1 MLPWYVVLP
10 VSWKLADAKDPF
22 LCQHQARFP
31 AAEYATL
38 QENIHYMVEALDAAV
53 HQCNDPP
60 DSGPVL
66 TTGRRVRMGKQGR
79 PCIEIE
85 LNYLLQSFRESGDS
99 AYQEV
104 SMAADCSGRS
114 VWRQR
119 QDYGHLPWGDP
130 VYTHEAPAGED
141 GELRRH
147 FHGRGRPPTSTL
159 TDEQLDALLSQ
170 CLQDFPKFGRRKI
183 AGYLRDRGHHVP
195 DRRLRESYV
204 RVHGAPAIF
213 GDRNI
218 HRKRYH
224 VAGANSLWHHDG
236 QHGESGSMATRV
248 TMTDLP
254 WAVGL
259 IRYKIVIHA
268 FVDGKSHLV
277 TGIQASNNN
286 RGTTVLLL
294 FHRCRSKHGTP
305 SRLRGDHGTENLRIA
320 EWMLENRGPGRGS
333 YIFGR

>member
-22 LCQHQARFP
+22 LCQHQVQFP
-31 AAEYATL
+31 AADYATL

-147 FHGRGRPPTSTL
+147 FHGRGRPPMSTL

-170 CLQDFPKFGRRKI
+170 CLQDFPKFG
-183 AGYLRDRGHHVP
+183 
-195 DRRLRESYV
+195 
-204 RVHGAPAIF
+204 
-213 GDRNI
+213 
-218 HRKRYH
+218 
-224 VAGANSLWHHDG
+224 
-236 QHGESGSMATRV
+236 
-248 TMTDLP
+248 
-254 WAVGL
+254 
-259 IRYKIVIHA
+259 
-268 FVDGKSHLV
+268 
-277 TGIQASNNN
+277 
-286 RGTTVLLL
+286 
-294 FHRCRSKHGTP
+294 
-305 SRLRGDHGTENLRIA
+305 
-320 EWMLENRGPGRGS
+320 
-333 YIFGR
+333 

>member
-1 MLPWYVVLP
+1 MQ
-10 VSWKLADAKDPF
+10 PF
-22 LCQHQARFP
+22 TSVTTRQTPDLFSPQVGV
-31 AAEYATL
+31 YA
-38 QENIHYMVEALDAAV
+38 
-53 HQCNDPP
+53 
-60 DSGPVL
+60 
-66 TTGRRVRMGKQGR
+66 
-79 PCIEIE
+79 
-85 LNYLLQSFRESGDS
+85 RESGVDR
-99 AYQEV
+99 V
-104 SMAADCSGRS
+104 SRSSRTICCRASGSPVTAPIKRS
-114 VWRQR
+114 PRRPTAVDAVFSDDVK
-119 QDYGHLPWGDP
+119 DYGHLPWGDP

-159 TDEQLDALLSQ
+159 TDEQLDVLLSQ

-268 FVDGKSHLV
+268 FVDRKSHLV

-286 RGTTVLLL
+286 RGTMVLLL

-305 SRLRGDHGTENLRIA
+305 SRLCGDHGTENLRVA
-320 EWMLENRGPGRGS
+320 EWMLENRGPGRGL